1 MIDSLEKQETFLY
14 AFPWTRGSDL
24 RSLYFEIEGGSLLFK
39 IHEIPEASGVAS
51 TTTRRVSLLVSL
63 LKISISQRH
72 DSDVTC
78 NKSEN
83 SRFLSKMLLLLS
95 LTLVSLYHSW
105 QIEGLHLLREDF
117 DSDVSGETKE
127 GSDGEREVKRFLDVK
142 VNPTFILFS
151 LVFPK
156 RNITCFER
164 ERHFSEQSWKDR
176 VMGRESERMSHWL
189 HPLSIPFKT
198 VPSSGGRDNH

>member
-1 MIDSLEKQETFLY
+1 
-14 AFPWTRGSDL
+14 
-24 RSLYFEIEGGSLLFK
+24 
-39 IHEIPEASGVAS
+39 
-51 TTTRRVSLLVSL
+51 
-63 LKISISQRH
+63 
-72 DSDVTC
+72 
-78 NKSEN
+78 
-83 SRFLSKMLLLLS
+83 MLLLLS